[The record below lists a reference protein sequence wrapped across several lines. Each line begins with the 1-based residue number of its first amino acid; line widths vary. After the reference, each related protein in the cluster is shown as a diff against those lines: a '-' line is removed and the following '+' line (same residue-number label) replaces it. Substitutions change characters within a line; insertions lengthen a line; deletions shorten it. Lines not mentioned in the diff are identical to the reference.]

1 MNHRLMM
8 QQTIARKGKM
18 MSSRTL
24 RMSGWLLL
32 IAAAISLV
40 STVLG
45 IVIPGPAGPNGPPP
59 NIVNIINLV
68 AGILF
73 LVSLP
78 AAYIVQKKQVGIL
91 GLIGIIAIW
100 LTALLFDIVLSI
112 ITFVL
117 TSGAPPSAST
127 AGGPPPFLF
136 TLFIV
141 GTVLVLIGGVLFGL
155 KTIQARVFPAAIGWL
170 LIVAAILNAVDF
182 PLQGTISTIVSTAS
196 SVLLFV
202 ALGWLGYLITT
213 RAAEA
218 VIEPAMRRASV

>member
-1 MNHRLMM
+1 
-8 QQTIARKGKM
+8 

-24 RMSGWLLL
+24 RMSGWLLV
-32 IAAAISLV
+32 IAAVISLI
-40 STVLG
+40 STILG

-78 AAYIVQKKQVGIL
+78 TAYIVQKKQVGIL

-100 LTALLFDIVLSI
+100 LTALLFDVVLSI
-112 ITFVL
+112 IIFVL
-117 TSGAPPSAST
+117 TPSALSST
-127 AGGPPPFLF
+127 GGPPPFLF
-136 TLFIV
+136 ILFI
-141 GTVLVLIGGVLFGL
+141 GGSILELIGGVLFGL

-202 ALGWLGYLITT
+202 ALGWLGYVIIA
-213 RAAEA
+213 RAAQA
-218 VIEPAMRRASV
+218 VIEPEVRRASL

>member
-1 MNHRLMM
+1 
-8 QQTIARKGKM
+8 

-24 RMSGWLLL
+24 RMGGWLLV
-32 IAAAISLV
+32 IAAVLSLV
-40 STVLG
+40 TTVLG

-59 NIVNIINLV
+59 NVVSIINII

-78 AAYIVQKKQVGIL
+78 VAYMVQKRQVGIV
-91 GLIGIIAIW
+91 GLIGIIALW

-112 ITFVL
+112 ISMTFVPSSQAA
-117 TSGAPPSAST
+117 TASPPRIPLRALHRRISME
-127 AGGPPPFLF
+127 
-136 TLFIV
+136 
-141 GTVLVLIGGVLFGL
+141 LIGGILFGL

-202 ALGWLGYLITT
+202 AFGWLGYAITT
-213 RAAEA
+213 HVAEA
-218 VIEPAMRRASV
+218 VIEPEARRASV